1 MEKNKRI
8 DIIKGALLLE
18 HKGKALYQS
27 VVRTT
32 AVQAVKELFE
42 FLAAEEQKHIELLN
56 KQFTRVRKGEAID
69 LSGAETH
76 YAAAVDHVIPADITA
91 AIAGAGYEAA
101 VISAALDAEKKAVDY
116 YSEQAARAES
126 ADEKKLYDW
135 LTDWEKG
142 HLKMLAEL
150 DNDLKEQVWYD
161 NSFWPI
167 A

>member
-18 HKGKALYQS
+18 HRGKALYQS

-32 AVQAVKELFE
+32 EIQTVKELFE
-42 FLAAEEQKHIELLN
+42 FLAAEEEKHIELLT
-56 KQFTRVRKGEAID
+56 KQFGRVSNGDAVD
-69 LSGAETH
+69 LSGAEAH
-76 YAAAVDHVIPADITA
+76 DSAAENYVLPEEIAAAIS
-91 AIAGAGYEAA
+91 GAGYEAA
-101 VISAALDAEKKAVDY
+101 VISAALDFEKKAVNY
-116 YSEQAARAES
+116 YSEQAARAGSTE
-126 ADEKKLYDW
+126 EKKLYDW
-135 LTDWEKG
+135 FADWEKG

-150 DNDLKEQVWYD
+150 DNEIKEQVWYD